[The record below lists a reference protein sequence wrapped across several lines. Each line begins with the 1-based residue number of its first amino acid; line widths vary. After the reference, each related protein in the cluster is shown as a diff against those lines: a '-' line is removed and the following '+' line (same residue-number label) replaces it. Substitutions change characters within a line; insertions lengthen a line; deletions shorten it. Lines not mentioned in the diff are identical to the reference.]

1 MNFRN
6 VAKWT
11 GVLVVVFVLGGIG
24 GVFFDRSFLPWLS
37 VQRGLDRV
45 GFLKRASDNVTV
57 INKTEQ
63 IIVQEDDSLGS
74 IVSQPSTAV
83 VTLIA
88 QPAPVSVPA
97 RNSQQTR
104 RSPATAVLL
113 TNDGIIATYR
123 EPGVSDSGADSEV
136 MTALLFDGSSHEAR
150 LIGSDPLTNLVFYRI
165 DVVDVPSISLAN
177 SDDALVG
184 KKLIAFAFAYQP
196 YQRRFMTGT
205 LDTIDTPFNLSGKTV
220 SSTEKWEGVFRT
232 NFGQDADF
240 IGGPVIQ
247 YNGEMLG
254 MVGSLSIDNV
264 ERPFVLPAKAIRRSL
279 DFVLSESNLTRPV
292 FGAYYMP
299 ITQAYALQY
308 GLKRTEGAL
317 IYSSSGRTGLALI
330 SGKAAE
336 RSGLQVN
343 DIVVSVDAEAVTLA
357 TPLSVLLSRYAPG
370 DTLTLSIERAG
381 RTQDID
387 VTL

>member
-1 MNFRN
+1 MNFHN
-6 VAKWT
+6 VAKWI
-11 GVLVVVFVLGGIG
+11 GVLAAVFVLGGIG

-37 VQRGLDRV
+37 VQRGLDRI

-74 IVSQPSTAV
+74 IVSQPSTAI

-88 QPAPVSVPA
+88 RSASVPAPVQS
-97 RNSQQTR
+97 NQQIR

-123 EPGVSDSGADSEV
+123 EPGVSDLGADSEV
-136 MTALLFDGSSHEAR
+136 MTALLFDGSSHEAH
-150 LIGSDPLTNLVFYRI
+150 LIGSDPLTNLVFYHI
-165 DVVDVPSISLAN
+165 DVADVPSISLAN

-264 ERPFVLPAKAIRRSL
+264 VRPFVLPAKAIRRSL
-279 DFVLSESNLTRPV
+279 DFVLSGSNVARPV
-292 FGAYYMP
+292 FGAYYVP

-308 GLKRTEGAL
+308 ELKRTEGAL

-330 SGKAAE
+330 SGKSAE
-336 RSGLQVN
+336 KAGLQVN
-343 DIVVSVDAEAVTLA
+343 DIVVSVNAEAVTLNN
-357 TPLSVLLSRYAPG
+357 PLSVLLSRFKSG
-370 DTLTLSIERAG
+370 DIVTLSVERAG
-381 RTQDID
+381 NMRNLD